1 MQDNMPPIKS
11 ILTACSLL
19 ASFAGGYWLA
29 DNGWQKKASKER
41 AEAATYIAQLS
52 EQHRKKEHE
61 LAKNAKELDQK
72 YTRDLSMAER
82 RIDSLE
88 SSLADKSKRLR
99 VKATCPSAMPSSG
112 TTSRLGDAGA
122 PELDESSRQ
131 DYLRLKRGLEV
142 QEVQVRYLQEY
153 IKEQCLRGE

>member
-1 MQDNMPPIKS
+1 MPPIKS
-11 ILTACSLL
+11 ILTACALL

-61 LAKNAKELDQK
+61 LSKNAEALDQK
-72 YTRDLSMAER
+72 YTADLSAAER
-82 RIDSLE
+82 RIDELSAD
-88 SSLADKSKRLR
+88 LAAGHKRVFVR
-99 VKATCPSAMPSSG
+99 AKCPSGSTEASTSG
-112 TTSRLGDAGA
+112 SVGDGGA

-131 DYLRLKRGLEV
+131 DYLRLRVGIEKQHSQIL
-142 QEVQVRYLQEY
+142 YLQSY
-153 IKEQCLRGE
+153 IKEQCLFLSPYS